1 MQGDRREGVLDNFVE
16 RIRFCH
22 NPKVHD
28 DWIIIWWL
36 EKLQEKTFEN
46 IKKKS
51 VPNNDTQ
58 QIFVPNNDIQQF
70 FVPNNDSC
78 YFCS

>member
-1 MQGDRREGVLDNFVE
+1 M
-16 RIRFCH
+16 
-22 NPKVHD
+22 
-28 DWIIIWWL
+28 
-36 EKLQEKTFEN
+36 
-46 IKKKS
+46 KKKS

-78 YFCS
+78 YFCSWCQL